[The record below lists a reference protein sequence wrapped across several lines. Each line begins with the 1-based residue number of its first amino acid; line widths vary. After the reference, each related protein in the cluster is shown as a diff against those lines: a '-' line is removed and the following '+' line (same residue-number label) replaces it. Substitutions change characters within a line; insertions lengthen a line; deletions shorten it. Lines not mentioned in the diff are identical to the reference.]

1 MNRQNTLDNEVA
13 AERKKRHEA
22 WLKREEE
29 RQLKLLDTH
38 RQQLAAA
45 DELVKVTQKGAAIDR
60 AETEFTLDFKKKK
73 TEDNTE
79 IIEEL
84 NKKVRAENTKAD
96 LEAFALVASNQL
108 EGAFELAG
116 ALEELGIDGGKLT
129 KALAVTQTIINV
141 ARAVVAALST
151 QPFFPLGLIAAGT
164 ATAIGVAQLSKI
176 KNQKTVSKA
185 RGGMVFGSSHQ
196 MGGVQF
202 GRGGIPHLELEG
214 GEAVINKH
222 NTARFRPLLSAI
234 NSHGNKGGR
243 FAYGGII
250 PKFQA
255 GGVLEN
261 QINNLGPTIEN
272 AIEDAAPVLVLEDIN
287 EAAARVQA
295 VEDIASAS

>member
-1 MNRQNTLDNEVA
+1 M
-13 AERKKRHEA
+13 
-22 WLKREEE
+22 KREEE

-38 RQQLAAA
+38 RQQLQQL
-45 DELVKVTQKGAAIDR
+45 DEQVKVIQKSGQIDR
-60 AETEFTLDFKKKK
+60 ETTKTTLDFKQKEI
-73 TEDNTE
+73 EDNTE
-79 IIEEL
+79 LINEL
-84 NKKVRAENTKAD
+84 NKKVRVENTKAD
-96 LEAFALVASNQL
+96 LAAFALVAESQL
-108 EGAFELAG
+108 TGAFELAG
-116 ALEELGIDGGKLT
+116 ALEDLGIDGGKLT

-176 KNQKTVSKA
+176 KNQPTVSKA
-185 RGGMVFGSSHQ
+185 RGGMVHGSSHQ

-202 GRGGIPHLELEG
+202 GRGGIPSLELEG

-234 NSHGNKGGR
+234 NSHGNKGSR

-261 QINNLGPTIEN
+261 QINNLGPTIET